1 MGNLTFRGARQT
13 VGLEVARAFLPPVL
27 LSVGVG
33 GGGRVEL
40 GAGGAGD
47 TGAGAHRVAQPR
59 VCRRTGKGKRTQV
72 LTLKKADAAKTLKQC
87 SPEGTP
93 SPADHGPPRAVYVT
107 RGRWV
112 GGPGHPALEGHETW
126 SKGTN
131 SQSQNY

>member
-47 TGAGAHRVAQPR
+47 TGAGAHRVAQAR

-72 LTLKKADAAKTLKQC
+72 LTLKKADAVKTLK
-87 SPEGTP
+87 
-93 SPADHGPPRAVYVT
+93 
-107 RGRWV
+107 
-112 GGPGHPALEGHETW
+112 
-126 SKGTN
+126 
-131 SQSQNY
+131 